1 MTPNIIAVEF
11 HRLHVINLVCRSHDK
26 VVLTFRMERFTS
38 MNCTIKGPV
47 SKRIALNKNTV
58 FQMGKGFLTINRF
71 SKTTH
76 KMQISY

>member
-1 MTPNIIAVEF
+1 
-11 HRLHVINLVCRSHDK
+11 
-26 VVLTFRMERFTS
+26 